1 MYGPALEYLAA
12 VEHSRLIN
20 DRRLPRRAQQARELD
35 LLNGHGPRAERRG
48 LPGLGTAIA
57 RIAGIFAPPR
67 TSAGHA

>member
-20 DRRLPRRAQQARELD
+20 DRHLSRRAQQERDLELLD
-35 LLNGHGPRAERRG
+35 GRVAPDARRG
-48 LPGLGTAIA
+48 LAGLGAAIA